1 MSKIEANENKLAEL
15 RIKNADKLEE
25 INDAIANKRYAQ
37 TLVENKIKDAQARRD
52 FKQAEQLQKQIEKLD
67 VALEALDA
75 DRERYAKRAL
85 RDEQRLE
92 AQISKQKTEYNK
104 LGETLKSIRG
114 KLNSALGAISVI
126 GVGSMTLKFLNDVA
140 DRLDALGKRARDIG
154 VTASQLQEL
163 DNQAKL
169 VGLSSE
175 QMDMSLRAFNRNISL
190 ATMGTGEARKALDS
204 MGISLTKANGVT
216 KTQAELLE
224 ETALYFA
231 RNAGEAE
238 NAGRAARIFGERG
251 GELLRVFEQGED
263 AVKNIFDAEGID
275 EASEAAER
283 YKDAMQNVSNVA
295 FKLGSRVIQ
304 GFSQMIDDGAK
315 LFGYDLDY
323 ERAEKKANEETK
335 KRRALMLEAERKQRE
350 EEAKAQAEAIKLEN
364 EYNKILNDQKK
375 ILEKEQPLSIQL
387 LNVRNQISI
396 LNEKDKRT
404 EDLNEAIEY
413 QKEISKLLSKELELK
428 KQIESVEAKRKKE
441 FADSQNKEKERL
453 ENIKSELESKINNQ
467 KESREEFELQTKIDI
482 LKAQGKTKEAESLEF
497 ARNRNKLME
506 QYGYSLDQANKIQ
519 KTLDNLKKGD
529 GVQYSD
535 DAKKKAEEILKRG
548 KGGSIGD
555 KTLAEAQAIVDGKE
569 VEGGFS
575 TSLFKKYE
583 TKGTKGIKDIKIDS
597 KAMQKDLN
605 DEGKNIEAENN
616 KTLTSLDATMKALSN
631 LISEI
636 KNSVNM
642 IATKKQTQG
651 A

>member
-15 RIKNADKLEE
+15 RINNADKLEE

-37 TLVENKIKDAQARRD
+37 TLVENKIKNAQSRRD
-52 FKQAEQLQKQIEKLD
+52 FKQAEQLKKQIEKLD

-92 AQISKQKTEYNK
+92 AQISKQKKEYSK
-104 LGETLKSIRG
+104 LGETIKSVRG
-114 KLNSALGAISVI
+114 KLNSALGKIGAI
-126 GVGSMTLKFLNDVA
+126 GVGSMALKFLNDVA

-169 VGLSSE
+169 VGMSSE

-204 MGISLTKANGVT
+204 MGISLTKANGIT
-216 KTQAELLE
+216 KTQSELLE

-263 AVKNIFDAEGID
+263 AVKNIFNAKGID
-275 EASEAAER
+275 EASAAAER
-283 YKDAMQNVSNVA
+283 YKDAMQNVSNIA
-295 FKLGSRVIQ
+295 FKLGSRVVQ
-304 GFSQMIDDGAK
+304 GFSQMVDDGAK
-315 LFGYDLDY
+315 LFGYDLAY
-323 ERAEKKANEETK
+323 ERAEKKANDETK
-335 KRRALMLEAERKQRE
+335 KRRALMLESERKQRE
-350 EEAKAQAEAIKLEN
+350 EEAKAQEEANKLQN
-364 EYNKILNDQKK
+364 EYNKILSDQKK
-375 ILEKEQPLSIQL
+375 IFEKEKPLNVQL
-387 LNVRNQISI
+387 LNVRKEISI
-396 LNEKDKRT
+396 LNEKDKRNDNLK
-404 EDLNEAIEY
+404 ESIEY
-413 QKEISKLLSKELELK
+413 QKEISKLLSKELQLK

-441 FADSQNKEKERL
+441 AEDSQNREKERL
-453 ENIKSELESKINNQ
+453 ENLKSELESKINTQ
-467 KESREEFELQTKIDI
+467 KKSREEFELQTKIDI
-482 LKAQGKTKEAESLEF
+482 LKAQGKTKEVESLEF

-506 QYGYSLDQANKIQ
+506 QYGYSLDKATQIQ
-519 KTLDNLKKGD
+519 KTLNKLQN
-529 GVQYSD
+529 GVEYSAE
-535 DAKKKAEEILKRG
+535 AKEKAEEILKRG
-548 KGGSIGD
+548 KSGSIGN

-569 VEGGFS
+569 IEGGFS

-583 TKGTKGIKDIKIDS
+583 TKGTNGIKDLKVDS
-597 KAMQKDLN
+597 KAMQKSLN
-605 DEGKNIEAENN
+605 NEGKNLEAENN
-616 KTLTSLDATMKALSN
+616 KTLTSLDNTMKALSN

-642 IATKKQTQG
+642 IATKEQTQG